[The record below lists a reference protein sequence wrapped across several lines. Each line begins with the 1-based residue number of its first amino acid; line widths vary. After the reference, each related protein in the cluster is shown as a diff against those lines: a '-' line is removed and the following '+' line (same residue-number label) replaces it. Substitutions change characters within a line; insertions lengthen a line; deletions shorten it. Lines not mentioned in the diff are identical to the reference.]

1 MNAVWYASNNNNY
14 KREWNFKTSKNIH
27 PIQIHRDEN
36 EIAYVFAENKE
47 DVILSQTFVLAKD
60 HLFQVEFYRALIKWE
75 GANSKGEFFVTI
87 WHKNADH

>member
-14 KREWNFKTSKNIH
+14 NREWNFKTSKNIH

-47 DVILSQTFVLAKD
+47 DVILSQTFCAGERPSFSGRILSCFDKMRRS
-60 HLFQVEFYRALIKWE
+60 EF
-75 GANSKGEFFVTI
+75 KGEFFVAI